1 MKRLRILVFILIYS
15 VVLKGINP
23 PQIGNFP
30 SGFWD
35 KMEQQG
41 IGQVYGDPGWLRK
54 IADWK
59 NNPLRDAQLEFY
71 LPVLLGQY
79 ADVTETYFDAV
90 DFQNLL
96 FDDNST
102 GTMKEYYNEISY
114 GNFLVDGTADGW
126 YQSTYTMAQAVDN
139 VKQYVAEIAE
149 LADPDFDYTQFD
161 NDGPDNIPNSGDD
174 DGYVDGIIVVYSGCG
189 AEWYPGN
196 DNIWPHKSSL
206 GSYEYETDDLGA
218 NGSNVI
224 VKSYAVNPELAGGG
238 DCYTNTIRPI
248 GVYAHEFG
256 HILGLPDLY
265 DRDNSNGG
273 SEGIGHWCLMASGS
287 WQGWGGDT
295 PAHMSSW
302 CKSEMG
308 WLEPVVLSSDEISL
322 NIPQVETNPY
332 AVKIWEDDYFWS
344 RYFLVENRQP
354 VGFDSDLEGPGLI
367 IYHVD
372 ENRRYGSYRFSSG
385 PANDDETHKLV
396 DVEEADGL
404 DDMDNEVNRGDAGDP
419 FPGTS
424 NNFTFNDNSYPSASR
439 YDNTET
445 GIAVFNISSSDSLMT
460 ADVNIRP
467 QYGYAL
473 AYDEL
478 GMSGSGWGYND
489 SRTHFGGVLFTP
501 DVSGFLTEVDVGI
514 RKAPIDFHILVYN
527 SFDGTSPGSLL
538 DSVAGYADDAT
549 WFSVPIDTVPVSA
562 GVDFF
567 IAVRMDTSYAISVDR
582 WGEKDYRSYFSTN
595 GMTYSTGIA
604 DYGDINL
611 RAKISEEGIDNN
623 APIAS
628 DGLFTTNEDTDYS
641 GTFSASDAEGDSL
654 TYSILDSTDN
664 GTLILSDP
672 ISGTFTYSPIE
683 NFNGSDSLTFSVS
696 DGILLDTGTVNIT
709 VVGLNDAPSS
719 FALSEQDS
727 VYITMDNFATDSIS
741 FTWDES
747 IDVDG
752 DELLYDFTAS
762 LIVNG
767 QVKAEYNSS
776 SLTIREMKIDHQ
788 SVFDEIF
795 AAQAMFGEIEWDV
808 SVRDSMV
815 EVTSEN
821 GALTLGVNASA
832 AVLSINGELLPE
844 VFSLHQNYPNPFNP
858 VTKLRYDL
866 PENGHVNITIY
877 DMLGREVKTLIN
889 QTQNAGYRSIIWDAT
904 NDYGKPVSAG
914 IYLYQIQ
921 AGEYMRTKKMVLL
934 K

>member
-1 MKRLRILVFILIYS
+1 MKRLWILVFILIYS

-23 PQIGNFP
+23 PQVGNFP

>member
-1 MKRLRILVFILIYS
+1 MKRLWILVFILIYS

-23 PQIGNFP
+23 PQVGNFP

-189 AEWYPGN
+189 AEWNPGN

-206 GSYEYETDDLGA
+206 GSYEYETGDLGA

-265 DRDNSNGG
+265 DRDDSNGD

-866 PENGHVNITIY
+866 PENSHVNITIY
-877 DMLGREVKTLIN
+877 DMLGRQVKTLIN
-889 QTQNAGYRSIIWDAT
+889 QTQDAGYKSVIWDAT

-921 AGEYMRTKKMVLL
+921 TGEYMQTKKMVLL

>member
-1 MKRLRILVFILIYS
+1 MKRLCILVFILIYS

-23 PQIGNFP
+23 PQVGNFP

-41 IGQVYGDPGWLRK
+41 IGQAYGDPGWLRK

-96 FDDNST
+96 FDDNPT

-139 VKQYVAEIAE
+139 VKQYVAELAE

-889 QTQNAGYRSIIWDAT
+889 QTQDAGYRSIIWDAT

-914 IYLYQIQ
+914 MYLYQIQ
-921 AGEYMRTKKMVLL
+921 AGEYISTKKMVLL

>member
-1 MKRLRILVFILIYS
+1 MRMIIVFMLIYS

-23 PQIGNFP
+23 PQTGNFP
-30 SGFWD
+30 LGFWD

-54 IADWK
+54 IAEWK

-79 ADVTETYFDAV
+79 ADATETYFDAA

-265 DRDNSNGG
+265 DRDDSNGD

-445 GIAVFNISSSDSLMT
+445 GIAIFNISSSDSLMT

-889 QTQNAGYRSIIWDAT
+889 QTQDAGYRSIIWDAT

-921 AGEYMRTKKMVLL
+921 VGEYISTKKMVLL

>member
-1 MKRLRILVFILIYS
+1 MKRLWILVFILIYS

-23 PQIGNFP
+23 PQVGNFP

-460 ADVNIRP
+460 ADVNIRL

-866 PENGHVNITIY
+866 PENGLVTIIIY
-877 DMLGREVKTLIN
+877 DMLGRQVKTLIN
-889 QTQNAGYRSIIWDAT
+889 QTQDSGYRSVIWDAT

-921 AGEYMRTKKMVLL
+921 AGEYMQTKKMVLL

>member
-1 MKRLRILVFILIYS
+1 MKRLWILVFILIYS

-23 PQIGNFP
+23 PQVGNFP

-866 PENGHVNITIY
+866 PENGLVTIIIY
-877 DMLGREVKTLIN
+877 DMLGRQVKTLIN
-889 QTQNAGYRSIIWDAT
+889 QTQDAGYRSVIWDAT

>member
-1 MKRLRILVFILIYS
+1 MKRLWILVFILIYS

-23 PQIGNFP
+23 PQVGNFP

-96 FDDNST
+96 FDDNPT

-265 DRDNSNGG
+265 DRDNSNGD
-273 SEGIGHWCLMASGS
+273 SEGIGHWCLMANGS

-445 GIAVFNISSSDSLMT
+445 GIAIFNISSSDSLMT

-727 VYITMDNFATDSIS
+727 VYITIDNFATDSIS

-762 LIVNG
+762 IIVNG

-858 VTKLRYDL
+858 VTTLRYDL
-866 PENGHVNITIY
+866 PENSLVNVTVY
-877 DMLGREVKTLIN
+877 DMLGRQVKTLIN
-889 QTQNAGYRSIIWDAT
+889 QTQDAGYKSLIWDAT

-921 AGEYMRTKKMVLL
+921 AGEYIQTKKMVLL

>member
-23 PQIGNFP
+23 PQVGNFP

-126 YQSTYTMAQAVDN
+126 YQSTHTMAQAVDN

-439 YDNTET
+439 YDNNET

-514 RKAPIDFHILVYN
+514 RTALIDFHILVYN

-776 SLTIREMKIDHQ
+776 SLTIREMKIDYQ

-832 AVLSINGELLPE
+832 AVLSINGELSPE

-889 QTQNAGYRSIIWDAT
+889 QTQDAGYRSVIWDAT
-904 NDYGKPVSAG
+904 NDYGKPISAG

>member
-1 MKRLRILVFILIYS
+1 MKRLWILVFILIYS

-23 PQIGNFP
+23 PQVGNFP

-354 VGFDSDLEGPGLI
+354 VGFDSDLEGSGLI

-372 ENRRYGSYRFSSG
+372 ENRRYGSYRYSSG

-445 GIAVFNISSSDSLMT
+445 GIAIFNISNSDSLMT

-467 QYGYAL
+467 QYGYAI

-889 QTQNAGYRSIIWDAT
+889 QTQDAGYRSIIWDAT

-914 IYLYQIQ
+914 MYLYQIQ
-921 AGEYMRTKKMVLL
+921 AGEYISTKKMVLL

>member
-1 MKRLRILVFILIYS
+1 MKGLWILVFILIYS

-23 PQIGNFP
+23 PQVGNFP

-265 DRDNSNGG
+265 DRDDSNGD

-866 PENGHVNITIY
+866 PENVHVNITIY
-877 DMLGREVKTLIN
+877 YMLGREVKILIN
-889 QTQNAGYRSIIWDAT
+889 QTQNSGYRSIIWDAT

-921 AGEYMRTKKMVLL
+921 VGEYISTKKMVLL

>member
-1 MKRLRILVFILIYS
+1 MKRLWILVFILIYS

-23 PQIGNFP
+23 PQVGNFP
-30 SGFWD
+30 SGFWN

-114 GNFLVDGTADGW
+114 GNFLVDGTTDGW

-196 DNIWPHKSSL
+196 DNIWPHQSSL

-265 DRDNSNGG
+265 DRDNSNGD
-273 SEGIGHWCLMASGS
+273 SEGIGHWCLMANGS

-445 GIAVFNISSSDSLMT
+445 GIAIFNISSSDSLMT

-501 DVSGFLTEVDVGI
+501 DISGFLTEVDVGI

-762 LIVNG
+762 IIVNG

-832 AVLSINGELLPE
+832 AVLSINGELLPD
-844 VFSLHQNYPNPFNP
+844 VFFLHQNYPNPFNP
-858 VTKLRYDL
+858 VTTLRYDL
-866 PENGHVNITIY
+866 PENSLVNVTVY
-877 DMLGREVKTLIN
+877 DMLGRQVKTLMD
-889 QTQNAGYRSIIWDAT
+889 QTQDAGYRSLIWDAT

-914 IYLYQIQ
+914 ICLYQIQ
-921 AGEYMRTKKMVLL
+921 SGEYMQTKKMVLL

>member
-1 MKRLRILVFILIYS
+1 MKRLWILVFILIYS

-23 PQIGNFP
+23 PQVGNFP

-126 YQSTYTMAQAVDN
+126 YQSTHTMAQAVDN

-322 NIPQVETNPY
+322 NIPQVETSPY

-460 ADVNIRP
+460 ADVNISP
-467 QYGYAL
+467 QYGYAI

-478 GMSGSGWGYND
+478 GMSGYGWGYND

-538 DSVAGYADDAT
+538 DSVVGYADDAT

-889 QTQNAGYRSIIWDAT
+889 QTQDAGYRSVIWDAT
-904 NDYGKPVSAG
+904 NDYGKPISAG

>member
-1 MKRLRILVFILIYS
+1 MKRLWILVFILIYS

-23 PQIGNFP
+23 PQVGNFP
-30 SGFWD
+30 SGFWN

-196 DNIWPHKSSL
+196 DNIWPHQSSL

-265 DRDNSNGG
+265 DRDNSNGD
-273 SEGIGHWCLMASGS
+273 SEGIGHWCLMANGS

-445 GIAVFNISSSDSLMT
+445 GIAIFNISSSDSLMT

-727 VYITMDNFATDSIS
+727 VYITIDNFATDSIS

-762 LIVNG
+762 IIVNG

-858 VTKLRYDL
+858 VTTLRYDL
-866 PENGHVNITIY
+866 PENSLVNVTVY
-877 DMLGREVKTLIN
+877 DMLGRQVKTLIN
-889 QTQNAGYRSIIWDAT
+889 QIQDAGYKSLIWDAT

-921 AGEYMRTKKMVLL
+921 AGEYIQTKKMVLL

>member
-1 MKRLRILVFILIYS
+1 MKRLWILVFILIYS

-23 PQIGNFP
+23 PQVGNFP

-139 VKQYVAEIAE
+139 VKQYVAELAE

-889 QTQNAGYRSIIWDAT
+889 QTQDAGYRSIIWDAT

-921 AGEYMRTKKMVLL
+921 AGEYMQTKKMVLL

>member
-1 MKRLRILVFILIYS
+1 MKRLWILVFILIYS

-23 PQIGNFP
+23 PQVGNFP

-265 DRDNSNGG
+265 DRNGG

-889 QTQNAGYRSIIWDAT
+889 QAQDAGYRSLIWDAT

-921 AGEYMRTKKMVLL
+921 AGEYMQTKKMVLL

>member
-1 MKRLRILVFILIYS
+1 
-15 VVLKGINP
+15 
-23 PQIGNFP
+23 
-30 SGFWD
+30 
-35 KMEQQG
+35 
-41 IGQVYGDPGWLRK
+41 
-54 IADWK
+54 
-59 NNPLRDAQLEFY
+59 
-71 LPVLLGQY
+71 
-79 ADVTETYFDAV
+79 
-90 DFQNLL
+90 
-96 FDDNST
+96 
-102 GTMKEYYNEISY
+102 
-114 GNFLVDGTADGW
+114 
-126 YQSTYTMAQAVDN
+126 
-139 VKQYVAEIAE
+139 
-149 LADPDFDYTQFD
+149 
-161 NDGPDNIPNSGDD
+161 
-174 DGYVDGIIVVYSGCG
+174 
-189 AEWYPGN
+189 
-196 DNIWPHKSSL
+196 
-206 GSYEYETDDLGA
+206 
-218 NGSNVI
+218 
-224 VKSYAVNPELAGGG
+224 
-238 DCYTNTIRPI
+238 
-248 GVYAHEFG
+248 
-256 HILGLPDLY
+256 
-265 DRDNSNGG
+265 
-273 SEGIGHWCLMASGS
+273 
-287 WQGWGGDT
+287 
-295 PAHMSSW
+295 
-302 CKSEMG
+302 
-308 WLEPVVLSSDEISL
+308 
-322 NIPQVETNPY
+322 
-332 AVKIWEDDYFWS
+332 
-344 RYFLVENRQP
+344 
-354 VGFDSDLEGPGLI
+354 
-367 IYHVD
+367 
-372 ENRRYGSYRFSSG
+372 
-385 PANDDETHKLV
+385 
-396 DVEEADGL
+396 
-404 DDMDNEVNRGDAGDP
+404 
-419 FPGTS
+419 
-424 NNFTFNDNSYPSASR
+424 
-439 YDNTET
+439 
-445 GIAVFNISSSDSLMT
+445 
-460 ADVNIRP
+460 
-467 QYGYAL
+467 
-473 AYDEL
+473 
-478 GMSGSGWGYND
+478 MSGSGWGYND

-549 WFSVPIDTVPVSA
+549 WFSMPIDTVPVSA

-641 GTFSASDAEGDSL
+641 GTFSASDVEGDSL

-683 NFNGSDSLTFSVS
+683 NFNGSDSLTFIVS
-696 DGILLDTGTVNIT
+696 DGTLLDTGTVNIT

-727 VYITMDNFATDSIS
+727 VYITMDNYATDSIF

-795 AAQAMFGEIEWDV
+795 AAQAMFGEIVWDV

-844 VFSLHQNYPNPFNP
+844 VFALHQNYPNPFNP
-858 VTKLRYDL
+858 ITTLRYDL
-866 PENGHVNITIY
+866 PENGMVNITIY

-889 QTQNAGYRSIIWDAT
+889 QTQDAGYRSVIWDAT

-921 AGEYMRTKKMVLL
+921 AGEYISTRKMVLL

>member
-1 MKRLRILVFILIYS
+1 MKRLWILVFILIYS

-23 PQIGNFP
+23 PQVGNFP

-322 NIPQVETNPY
+322 NIPQVESSPY

-866 PENGHVNITIY
+866 PENGLVTIIIY
-877 DMLGREVKTLIN
+877 DMLGRQVKTLIN
-889 QTQNAGYRSIIWDAT
+889 QTQDAGYRSVIWDAT

>member
-1 MKRLRILVFILIYS
+1 MKRLWILVFILIYS

-23 PQIGNFP
+23 PQVGNFP

-41 IGQVYGDPGWLRK
+41 IGQAYGDPGWLRK
-54 IADWK
+54 IADWR
-59 NNPLRDAQLEFY
+59 NNSLRDAQLEFY

-322 NIPQVETNPY
+322 NIPQVETSPY

-489 SRTHFGGVLFTP
+489 SRTHWGGVLFTP

-696 DGILLDTGTVNIT
+696 DGTLLDTGTVNIT

-808 SVRDSMV
+808 SVRDTMV

-889 QTQNAGYRSIIWDAT
+889 QTQDAGYRSIIWDAT

-921 AGEYMRTKKMVLL
+921 VGEYISTKKMVLL

>member
-1 MKRLRILVFILIYS
+1 MKRLWILVFILIYS

-23 PQIGNFP
+23 PQVGNFP

-419 FPGTS
+419 FLGTS

-445 GIAVFNISSSDSLMT
+445 GIAIFNISNSDSLMT

-866 PENGHVNITIY
+866 PENGNVNITIY

>member
-1 MKRLRILVFILIYS
+1 MKRLWILVFILIYS

-23 PQIGNFP
+23 PQVGNFP

-404 DDMDNEVNRGDAGDP
+404 DDMDNAVNRGDAGDP
-419 FPGTS
+419 FSGTS

-858 VTKLRYDL
+858 VTTLRYDL
-866 PENGHVNITIY
+866 PENAMINITIY
-877 DMLGREVKTLIN
+877 DMLGRQVKTLMD
-889 QTQNAGYRSIIWDAT
+889 QTQDAGYKSVIWDAT

-921 AGEYMRTKKMVLL
+921 AGEYISTKKMVLL

>member
-1 MKRLRILVFILIYS
+1 MKRLWILVFILIYS

-23 PQIGNFP
+23 PQVGNFP

-344 RYFLVENRQP
+344 RYFLVENRQA

-419 FPGTS
+419 FPGIS

-439 YDNTET
+439 YDNNET

-889 QTQNAGYRSIIWDAT
+889 QTQDAGYRSVIWDAT

>member
-1 MKRLRILVFILIYS
+1 MKRILVFMLIYS

-23 PQIGNFP
+23 PQTGNFP
-30 SGFWD
+30 PGFWD

-54 IADWK
+54 IAEWK

-79 ADVTETYFDAV
+79 ADVTETYFDAA

-189 AEWYPGN
+189 AEWSPGN

-206 GSYEYETDDLGA
+206 GSYEYETDDLGT

-265 DRDNSNGG
+265 DRDDSNGN
-273 SEGIGHWCLMASGS
+273 SEGIGNWCLMAGGS

-322 NIPQVETNPY
+322 NIPQVESNPY

-372 ENRRYGSYRFSSG
+372 ENRCYGSFKYSSG
-385 PANDDETHKLV
+385 PVNDDETHKLV

-439 YDNTET
+439 YDNNET

-467 QYGYAL
+467 QYGYAI

-489 SRTHFGGVLFTP
+489 SRTHWGGVLFTP

-514 RKAPIDFHILVYN
+514 LKAPIDFHILVYE
-527 SFDGTSPGSLL
+527 SFNGTSPGTLI

-549 WFSVPIDTVPVSA
+549 WFSVSIDTVPVSA
-562 GVDFF
+562 GVDLF

-582 WGEKDYRSYFSTN
+582 WGEKDYRSYFSSN

-611 RAKISEEGIDNN
+611 RAKISAEGFDNN
-623 APIAS
+623 APVAS

-641 GTFSASDAEGDSL
+641 GTLPASDLDGDAL
-654 TYSILDSTDN
+654 TFSIIDSTVN
-664 GTLILSDP
+664 GTLTLSDP
-672 ISGTFTYSPIE
+672 ATGTFIYSPVE
-683 NFNGSDSLTFSVS
+683 NFNGLDSLTFSAS
-696 DGILLDTGTVNIT
+696 DGILSDTGKVSIT
-709 VVGLNDAPSS
+709 VATVNDAPSS

-727 VYITMDNFATDSIS
+727 VYITMDNFATDSIT

-767 QVKAEYNSS
+767 QVKAEYISH
-776 SLTIREMKIDHQ
+776 SLTIREFKIGHQ

-795 AAQAMFGEIEWDV
+795 AAEAMLGGIEWDV
-808 SVRDSMV
+808 NVTDGIE
-815 EVTSEN
+815 EVMSDN

-832 AVLSINGELLPE
+832 AVLSINGEMLPD
-844 VFSLHQNYPNPFNP
+844 VFALHQNYPNPFNP
-858 VTKLRYDL
+858 VTTLRYDL
-866 PENGHVNITIY
+866 PENGLVNIIIY
-877 DMLGREVKTLIN
+877 DMLGRQVKTLVN
-889 QTQNAGYRSIIWDAT
+889 QTHDAGYRSVIWDAT

-921 AGEYMRTKKMVLL
+921 AGEFVQTKKMVLL

>member
-1 MKRLRILVFILIYS
+1 MKRLWILVFILIYS

-23 PQIGNFP
+23 PQVGNFP

-762 LIVNG
+762 LKVDG
-767 QVKAEYNSS
+767 QVKAEYSSS

-866 PENGHVNITIY
+866 PENGLVTIIIY
-877 DMLGREVKTLIN
+877 DMLGRQVKTLIN
-889 QTQNAGYRSIIWDAT
+889 QTQDAGYRSVIWDAT

>member
-1 MKRLRILVFILIYS
+1 MKRLWILVFILIYS

-23 PQIGNFP
+23 PQVGNFP

-126 YQSTYTMAQAVDN
+126 YQSTHTMAQAVDN

-795 AAQAMFGEIEWDV
+795 AAQAMLGEIEWDV

-877 DMLGREVKTLIN
+877 DMLGREVKILIN
-889 QTQNAGYRSIIWDAT
+889 QTQNSGYRSIIWDAT

>member
-1 MKRLRILVFILIYS
+1 MKRLWILVFILIYS

-23 PQIGNFP
+23 PQVGNFP
-30 SGFWD
+30 SEFWD

-41 IGQVYGDPGWLRK
+41 IGQVYGDPGWLKK

-79 ADVTETYFDAV
+79 ADVTDTYFDAV

-149 LADPDFDYTQFD
+149 LADPDFDYAQFD

-287 WQGWGGDT
+287 WQGWGGYT
-295 PAHMSSW
+295 PAHISSW

-538 DSVAGYADDAT
+538 DSIAGYADDAT
-549 WFSVPIDTVPVSA
+549 WFSMPIDTVPVSA

-641 GTFSASDAEGDSL
+641 GTFSASDVEGDSL

-683 NFNGSDSLTFSVS
+683 NFNGSDSLTFIVS
-696 DGILLDTGTVNIT
+696 DGTLLDTGTVNIT

-727 VYITMDNFATDSIS
+727 VYITMDNFATDSIF

-844 VFSLHQNYPNPFNP
+844 VFALHQNYPNPFNP
-858 VTKLRYDL
+858 ITTLRYDL
-866 PENGHVNITIY
+866 PENGMVNITIY

-889 QTQNAGYRSIIWDAT
+889 QTQDAGYRSVIWDAT

-921 AGEYMRTKKMVLL
+921 AREYISTKKMVLL

>member
-1 MKRLRILVFILIYS
+1 MKRLWILVFILIYS

-23 PQIGNFP
+23 PQVGNFP

-126 YQSTYTMAQAVDN
+126 YQSTHTMAQAVDN

-889 QTQNAGYRSIIWDAT
+889 QTQDAGYRSVIWDAT
-904 NDYGKPVSAG
+904 NDYGKPISAG

>member
-1 MKRLRILVFILIYS
+1 
-15 VVLKGINP
+15 
-23 PQIGNFP
+23 
-30 SGFWD
+30 
-35 KMEQQG
+35 
-41 IGQVYGDPGWLRK
+41 
-54 IADWK
+54 
-59 NNPLRDAQLEFY
+59 
-71 LPVLLGQY
+71 
-79 ADVTETYFDAV
+79 
-90 DFQNLL
+90 
-96 FDDNST
+96 
-102 GTMKEYYNEISY
+102 
-114 GNFLVDGTADGW
+114 
-126 YQSTYTMAQAVDN
+126 
-139 VKQYVAEIAE
+139 
-149 LADPDFDYTQFD
+149 
-161 NDGPDNIPNSGDD
+161 
-174 DGYVDGIIVVYSGCG
+174 
-189 AEWYPGN
+189 
-196 DNIWPHKSSL
+196 L

-889 QTQNAGYRSIIWDAT
+889 QAQDAGYRSLIWDAT

-921 AGEYMRTKKMVLL
+921 AGEYMQTKKMVLL

>member
-1 MKRLRILVFILIYS
+1 MKRLWILVFILIYS

-23 PQIGNFP
+23 PQVGNFP

-889 QTQNAGYRSIIWDAT
+889 QTQDAGYRSIIWDAT

-914 IYLYQIQ
+914 MYLYQIQ
-921 AGEYMRTKKMVLL
+921 AGEYISTKKMVLL

>member
-1 MKRLRILVFILIYS
+1 MKRLWILVFILIYS

-23 PQIGNFP
+23 PQVGNFP

-866 PENGHVNITIY
+866 PENGLVTIIIY
-877 DMLGREVKTLIN
+877 DMLGRQVKTLIN
-889 QTQNAGYRSIIWDAT
+889 QTQDAGYRSVMWDAT

>member
-1 MKRLRILVFILIYS
+1 MKRLCILVFILIYS

-23 PQIGNFP
+23 PQVGNFP

-322 NIPQVETNPY
+322 NIPQVESSPY

>member
-1 MKRLRILVFILIYS
+1 MKRLWILVFILIYS

-23 PQIGNFP
+23 PQVGNFP

-322 NIPQVETNPY
+322 NIPQVESSPY

-683 NFNGSDSLTFSVS
+683 NFNGSDNLTFSVS

-889 QTQNAGYRSIIWDAT
+889 QAQDAGYRSLIWDAT

-921 AGEYMRTKKMVLL
+921 AGEYMQTKKMVLL

>member
-1 MKRLRILVFILIYS
+1 MKRLWILVFILIYS

-23 PQIGNFP
+23 PQVGNFP
-30 SGFWD
+30 SGFWN

-265 DRDNSNGG
+265 DRDNSNGD
-273 SEGIGHWCLMASGS
+273 SEGIGHWCLMANGS

-445 GIAVFNISSSDSLMT
+445 GIAIFNISSSDSLMT

-727 VYITMDNFATDSIS
+727 VYITIDNFATDSIS

-762 LIVNG
+762 IIVNG

-858 VTKLRYDL
+858 VTTLRYDL
-866 PENGHVNITIY
+866 PENSLVNVTVY
-877 DMLGREVKTLIN
+877 DMLGRQVKTLIN
-889 QTQNAGYRSIIWDAT
+889 QTQDAGYKSLIWDAT

-921 AGEYMRTKKMVLL
+921 AGEYIQTKKMVLL

>member
-1 MKRLRILVFILIYS
+1 MKRLCILVFILIYS

-23 PQIGNFP
+23 PQVGNFP

-41 IGQVYGDPGWLRK
+41 IGQAYGDPGWLRK

-889 QTQNAGYRSIIWDAT
+889 QAQDAGYRSLIWDAT

-921 AGEYMRTKKMVLL
+921 AGEYMQTKKMVLL

>member
-1 MKRLRILVFILIYS
+1 MKRLWILVFILIYS

-23 PQIGNFP
+23 PQVGNFP

-866 PENGHVNITIY
+866 PENGLVTIIIY
-877 DMLGREVKTLIN
+877 DMLGREVKTIIN
-889 QTQNAGYRSIIWDAT
+889 QTQDAGYKSVIWNAT

-921 AGEYMRTKKMVLL
+921 AGEYISTKKMVLL

>member
-1 MKRLRILVFILIYS
+1 MKRLWILVFILIYS

-23 PQIGNFP
+23 PQVGNFP

-445 GIAVFNISSSDSLMT
+445 GIAIFNISSSDSLMT

-889 QTQNAGYRSIIWDAT
+889 QTQDAGYKSVIWDAT

-914 IYLYQIQ
+914 VYLYQIQ
-921 AGEYMRTKKMVLL
+921 AGKHISTKKMVLL

>member
-1 MKRLRILVFILIYS
+1 MKGLWILVFILIYS

-23 PQIGNFP
+23 PQVGNFP

>member
-1 MKRLRILVFILIYS
+1 MKRLWILVFILIYS

-23 PQIGNFP
+23 PQVGNFP

-126 YQSTYTMAQAVDN
+126 YQSTHTMAQAVDN

-832 AVLSINGELLPE
+832 AVLSINGELSPE

-889 QTQNAGYRSIIWDAT
+889 QTQDAGYRSVIWDAT
-904 NDYGKPVSAG
+904 NDYGKPISAG